1 MARLLR
7 SYLPPTLHLAKLTIM
22 NVKALGTSGEAV
34 HGSLYIKAGEWHV

>member
-1 MARLLR
+1 
-7 SYLPPTLHLAKLTIM
+7 M